1 MVLRVTRNSP
11 ASRAGLVPGDVITQ
25 VGKANIDSAD
35 DLISALEKE
44 DLKKGVRLY
53 VTNGEAS
60 RFVVVSSEK

>member
-1 MVLRVTRNSP
+1 MNPDNHIQALSEAYEALDRIFDYK
-11 ASRAGLVPGDVITQ
+11 LTQ
-25 VGKANIDSAD
+25 I
-35 DLISALEKE
+35 EKE

>member
-1 MVLRVTRNSP
+1 
-11 ASRAGLVPGDVITQ
+11 LVPGDVITS
-25 VGKANIDSAD
+25 VGKSSVESAD
-35 DLISALEKE
+35 ELLSALEKE